1 MKLVKEQLRYE
12 KRLTLDVK
20 TRWSSLYEMLK
31 SFFEISVPLQDFL
44 EDHRSEFVFANEELA
59 TIESIK
65 NVLKPVSEASA
76 KLGSDTATLIQAE
89 SYHKYIIEQLTAIDT
104 PFANE
109 IKESVIKRYLERRSK
124 TLVSLMYYLNDSDF
138 KLGTTQGFFSYSTK
152 KDIQKLAVTY
162 GKNF

>member
-1 MKLVKEQLRYE
+1 M
-12 KRLTLDVK
+12 K

-44 EDHRSEFVFANEELA
+44 EDHRSEFVFTNEELA

-89 SYHKYIIEQLTAIDT
+89 SYHKYML
-104 PFANE
+104 
-109 IKESVIKRYLERRSK
+109 RSNCGQM
-124 TLVSLMYYLNDSDF
+124 VN
-138 KLGTTQGFFSYSTK
+138 GTS
-152 KDIQKLAVTY
+152 
-162 GKNF
+162 